1 MAVALRCES
10 GRGRPYVARLRA
22 DARRLMALVGLAAC
36 ELSIVVADDGFVR
49 ALNRDFRGKD
59 RATDVL
65 SFSQLEEVRPGQR
78 RAAKPRGADPSLAAG
93 QPRRR
98 ATPAPRLPGRLPDGA
113 SAGTLMPRPGTALG
127 DVVISVD
134 TARRQARRLGVAP
147 ATRMRTL
154 LMHGVLH
161 LLGYD
166 HERSPA
172 EARRMFARER
182 ELAAALKGVASARSR
197 RRRKSARG
205 DSKR

>member
-1 MAVALRCES
+1 
-10 GRGRPYVARLRA
+10 
-22 DARRLMALVGLAAC
+22 
-36 ELSIVVADDGFVR
+36 
-49 ALNRDFRGKD
+49 
-59 RATDVL
+59 
-65 SFSQLEEVRPGQR
+65 
-78 RAAKPRGADPSLAAG
+78 
-93 QPRRR
+93 
-98 ATPAPRLPGRLPDGA
+98 
-113 SAGTLMPRPGTALG
+113 MPRPGTALG

-182 ELAAALKGVASARSR
+182 ELAAALEGAASARSR